1 MEKIKEFDI
10 FLKKIE
16 LTKDE
21 LINNLIKENKELK
34 DKVNNLEQRLNSLED
49 RFNGFWN
56 KFKNWKKSWKQ
67 YY

>member
-49 RFNGFWN
+49 RFNGF
-56 KFKNWKKSWKQ
+56 
-67 YY
+67 